1 MKNLYNSKINEVFLA
16 QIKRNKK
23 FSKSK
28 FNYLPEEIYNF
39 FFLTFTLLFSLA
51 IISHDPTDPNFF
63 KTGLGD
69 TINNYIG
76 VFGSYISHIT
86 FMVLGNSSYFF
97 TSLLLYLALCKY
109 RILSNDIK
117 LASLKN
123 ITLIVIMLISLSLLF
138 EFTVPNSGGY
148 LGHLIFYYVSNYIG
162 DYGTLLASVLIL
174 IYSFTIYFNVSIMSL
189 LKKTNKIFTYV
200 YLKTKYNI
208 KSFYEKTNLKIQL
221 NKQKKDNIENNKE
234 KAPRSTTVEILKEKP
249 VESKRAFKEKQQIL
263 FSDDNNRLPLIEF
276 LEKHDSEII
285 SHDEDSLKLMSELL
299 EQNLSHYGISAKVK
313 AVKPGPIVTLFEIEP
328 VAGTKAATINTI
340 SKDLARTMTVPS
352 LRVVETVPGTA
363 HIGIEIPNDDRE
375 TVSLKDII
383 SSKEFEDSKASLTM
397 ALGKDIQGKPVCIDL
412 HKLPHLLVAGTTG
425 SGKSVA
431 VHSMIVSLLYKH
443 DVDHLKFLMIDPKM
457 LELSTYEGLP
467 HLLHPVVTD
476 MNEAKS
482 VLHWCV
488 QEMERRY
495 RFMMDLNVRNIQ
507 SYNKQIKK
515 NQDEG
520 VNVVYGPSEGNN
532 EKFHEKIP
540 YIVVVVDEFA
550 DMMQTVGKKVE
561 DLITRL
567 AQKARAAGIHLILAT
582 QRPSVNVI
590 TGLIKANIPTR
601 IGMKVSSN
609 IDSRTILDSMG
620 AEQLLG
626 LGDMLFRDSGTN
638 VLKRIHGSYVSEN
651 EISKITDFLREQKIS
666 DEIESILLEDNDD
679 TTDNE
684 INETSDE
691 LYNEAVSI
699 VKETKKTSISF
710 LQRKLKIGY
719 NRAANLIEAM
729 EAKGILSE
737 PQTNGNRDIL

>member
-1 MKNLYNSKINEVFLA
+1 MA

-23 FSKSK
+23 FTKTK
-28 FNYLPEEIYNF
+28 LNYLPKEIFNF
-39 FFLTFTLLFSLA
+39 FFLTFTLLFTLS
-51 IISHDPTDPNFF
+51 IISYDPSDPNFF

-76 VFGSYISHIT
+76 IFGSYVSHIT
-86 FMVLGNSSYFF
+86 FMLFGKTTYFISVLLIYLVLERYGLVPSRGTIFSYKNSLLVLLIL
-97 TSLLLYLALCKY
+97 TSLSIISDF
-109 RILSNDIK
+109 ILSG
-117 LASLKN
+117 
-123 ITLIVIMLISLSLLF
+123 T
-138 EFTVPNSGGY
+138 GGY
-148 LGHLIFYYVSNYIG
+148 LGHISLHHLSNYIG
-162 DYGTLLASVLIL
+162 AYGSVIASLLTLLFSLVHYFDISVLST
-174 IYSFTIYFNVSIMSL
+174 YNRF
-189 LKKTNKIFTYV
+189 KKIFTYL
-200 YLKTKYNI
+200 YLKIKY
-208 KSFYEKTNLKIQL
+208 KVLSFYEKTNLQIQL
-221 NKQKKDNIENNKE
+221 AKQKKNNNENIIKKE
-234 KAPRSTTVEILKEKP
+234 PSTTQVEIIKQKSI
-249 VESKRAFKEKQQIL
+249 ESKREFKEKQQTL
-263 FSDDNNRLPLIEF
+263 FSDNNKLPLLEF
-276 LEKHDSEII
+276 LEKHNSEII
-285 SHDEDSLKLMSELL
+285 NHDEDSLKLMSEML
-299 EQNLSHYGISAKVK
+299 EQNLQHYGISAKVK

-328 VAGTKAATINTI
+328 IAGTKAATISTI

-383 SSKEFEDSKASLTM
+383 SSKEFENSKAALTM
-397 ALGKDIQGKPVCIDL
+397 ALGKDIQGKPVCVDL

-443 DVDHLKFLMIDPKM
+443 DIENLKFLMIDPKM

-507 SYNKQIKK
+507 SYNKQLKQNIDDGIKT
-515 NQDEG
+515 
-520 VNVVYGPSEGNN
+520 VYGPTEGNN
-532 EKFHEKIP
+532 EKYHEKLP

-601 IGMKVSSN
+601 IGLKVSSN

-626 LGDMLFRDSGTN
+626 LGDMLFRGSGTN
-638 VLKRIHGSYVSEN
+638 VLQRIHGAFVSEG
-651 EISKITDFLREQKIS
+651 EITKIADFLRDQKRNN
-666 DEIESILLEDNDD
+666 DIESILLDNDETENQD
-679 TTDNE
+679 E

-691 LYNEAVSI
+691 LYNEAVNI
-699 VKETKKTSISF
+699 VKDTKKTSISF

-737 PQTNGNRDIL
+737 PQSNGNRDIL

>member
-1 MKNLYNSKINEVFLA
+1 M
-16 QIKRNKK
+16 
-23 FSKSK
+23 
-28 FNYLPEEIYNF
+28 NYLPKEIFNF
-39 FFLTFTLLFSLA
+39 FFLTFTLLFTLSV
-51 IISHDPTDPNFF
+51 ISHDPSDPNFF

-76 VFGSYISHIT
+76 IFGSYVSHMT
-86 FMVLGNSSYFF
+86 FMIFGNTTYFITVLLIYLVLERYGLVPSRGTIFSYKN
-97 TSLLLYLALCKY
+97 SLLVL
-109 RILSNDIK
+109 
-117 LASLKN
+117 
-123 ITLIVIMLISLSLLF
+123 LILISLSILSDFILSG
-138 EFTVPNSGGY
+138 TGGY
-148 LGHLIFYYVSNYIG
+148 LGHISLHHLSNYIG
-162 DYGTLLASVLIL
+162 VYGSVTASLVTLLYSLVYYFDISVLST
-174 IYSFTIYFNVSIMSL
+174 YHRF
-189 LKKTNKIFTYV
+189 KKIFIYL
-200 YLKTKYNI
+200 YLKIKY
-208 KSFYEKTNLKIQL
+208 KALSFYEKTNLQIQL
-221 NKQKKDNIENNKE
+221 AKQKKNNNKNIIKKE
-234 KAPRSTTVEILKEKP
+234 PNTTEVEIIKP
-249 VESKRAFKEKQQIL
+249 KSIESKREFKEKQQTL
-263 FSDDNNRLPLIEF
+263 FSDNNKLPLLEF
-276 LEKHDSEII
+276 LEKHNSEII
-285 SHDEDSLKLMSELL
+285 NHDEDSLKLMSEML
-299 EQNLSHYGISAKVK
+299 EQNLQHYGISAKVK

-328 VAGTKAATINTI
+328 IAGTKAATISTI

-383 SSKEFEDSKASLTM
+383 SSKEFENSKAALTM
-397 ALGKDIQGKPVCIDL
+397 ALGKDIQGKPVCVDL

-443 DVDHLKFLMIDPKM
+443 DIENLKFLMIDPKM

-507 SYNKQIKK
+507 SYNKQLKQNIDDGIKT
-515 NQDEG
+515 
-520 VNVVYGPSEGNN
+520 VYGPTEGNN
-532 EKFHEKIP
+532 EKYHEKLP

-601 IGMKVSSN
+601 IGLKVSSN

-626 LGDMLFRDSGTN
+626 LGDMLFRGSGTN
-638 VLKRIHGSYVSEN
+638 VLQRIHGAFVSEG
-651 EISKITDFLREQKIS
+651 EITKIADFLRDQKRNN
-666 DEIESILLEDNDD
+666 DIESILLDNDE
-679 TTDNE
+679 TENQEE

-691 LYNEAVSI
+691 LYNEAVNI
-699 VKETKKTSISF
+699 VKDTKKTSISF

-737 PQTNGNRDIL
+737 PQSNGNRDIL

>member
-1 MKNLYNSKINEVFLA
+1 LA

-23 FSKSK
+23 FTKTK
-28 FNYLPEEIYNF
+28 LNYLPKEIFNF
-39 FFLTFTLLFSLA
+39 FFLTFTLLFTLSV
-51 IISHDPTDPNFF
+51 ISHDPSDPNFF

-76 VFGSYISHIT
+76 IFGSYVSHMT
-86 FMVLGNSSYFF
+86 FMIFGKTTYFITVLLIYLVLERYGLVPSRGTIFSYKN
-97 TSLLLYLALCKY
+97 SLLVL
-109 RILSNDIK
+109 
-117 LASLKN
+117 
-123 ITLIVIMLISLSLLF
+123 LILISLSILSDFILSG
-138 EFTVPNSGGY
+138 TGGY
-148 LGHLIFYYVSNYIG
+148 LGHISLHHLSNYIG
-162 DYGTLLASVLIL
+162 AYGSVTASLVTLLYSLVYYFDISVLSTYHRFKKVF
-174 IYSFTIYFNVSIMSL
+174 IYL
-189 LKKTNKIFTYV
+189 
-200 YLKTKYNI
+200 YLKIKY
-208 KSFYEKTNLKIQL
+208 KALSFYEKTNLQIQL
-221 NKQKKDNIENNKE
+221 AKQKKNNNKNIIKKE
-234 KAPRSTTVEILKEKP
+234 PNTTEVEIIKP
-249 VESKRAFKEKQQIL
+249 KSIESKREFKEKQQTL
-263 FSDDNNRLPLIEF
+263 FSDNNKLPLLEF
-276 LEKHDSEII
+276 LEKHNSEII
-285 SHDEDSLKLMSELL
+285 NHDEDSLKLMSEML
-299 EQNLSHYGISAKVK
+299 EQNLQHYGISAKVK

-328 VAGTKAATINTI
+328 IAGTKAATISTI

-383 SSKEFEDSKASLTM
+383 SSKEFENSKAALTM
-397 ALGKDIQGKPVCIDL
+397 ALGKDIQGKPVCVDL

-443 DVDHLKFLMIDPKM
+443 DIENLKFLMIDPKM

-507 SYNKQIKK
+507 SYNKQLKQNIDDGIKT
-515 NQDEG
+515 
-520 VNVVYGPSEGNN
+520 VYGPTEGNN
-532 EKFHEKIP
+532 EKYHEKLP

-601 IGMKVSSN
+601 IGLKVSSN

-626 LGDMLFRDSGTN
+626 LGDMLFRGSGTN
-638 VLKRIHGSYVSEN
+638 VLQRIHGAFVSEG
-651 EISKITDFLREQKIS
+651 EITKIADFLRNQKRNN
-666 DEIESILLEDNDD
+666 DIESILLDNDETENQD
-679 TTDNE
+679 E

-691 LYNEAVSI
+691 LYNEAVNI
-699 VKETKKTSISF
+699 VKDTKKTSISF

-737 PQTNGNRDIL
+737 PQSNGNRDIL

>member
-1 MKNLYNSKINEVFLA
+1 MSTVSEY
-16 QIKRNKK
+16 
-23 FSKSK
+23 
-28 FNYLPEEIYNF
+28 
-39 FFLTFTLLFSLA
+39 
-51 IISHDPTDPNFF
+51 
-63 KTGLGD
+63 
-69 TINNYIG
+69 
-76 VFGSYISHIT
+76 
-86 FMVLGNSSYFF
+86 
-97 TSLLLYLALCKY
+97 
-109 RILSNDIK
+109 ILS
-117 LASLKN
+117 S
-123 ITLIVIMLISLSLLF
+123 T
-138 EFTVPNSGGY
+138 GGY
-148 LGHLIFYYVSNYIG
+148 LGYIIFYHLSNYIG
-162 DYGTLLASVLIL
+162 AYGALLASVMSFV
-174 IYSFTIYFNVSIMSL
+174 YSFIFYFDISVSN
-189 LKKTNKIFTYV
+189 TFNKIMKMSTYI
-200 YLKTKYNI
+200 YLKTKYKLGNL
-208 KSFYEKTNLKIQL
+208 YEQINLKVQLAKQKKTNLNIKVE
-221 NKQKKDNIENNKE
+221 KKPNL
-234 KAPRSTTVEILKEKP
+234 TQVEIVKPKP

-263 FSDDNNRLPLIEF
+263 FSDSNNKLPLLEF
-276 LEKHDSEII
+276 LEQHDSEII
-285 SHDEDSLKLMSELL
+285 NHDEESLKLMSEML

-383 SSKEFEDSKASLTM
+383 SSKEFENSKASLTM
-397 ALGKDIQGKPVCIDL
+397 ALGKDIQGKPVCVDL

-515 NQDEG
+515 NKDEG
-520 VNVVYGPSEGNN
+520 IKSVYTPTEGNN
-532 EKFHEKIP
+532 ERYHEKLP

-601 IGMKVSSN
+601 IGLKVSSN

-626 LGDMLFRDSGTN
+626 LGDMLFRGSGTN
-638 VLKRIHGSYVSEN
+638 ILQRIHGAYVSEG
-651 EISKITDFLREQKIS
+651 EITKISDFLREQKRNN
-666 DEIESILLEDNDD
+666 EMESILLEDDEPEEQ
-679 TTDNE
+679 NE

-691 LYNEAVSI
+691 LYNEAVNI

-737 PQTNGNRDIL
+737 PQSNGNREIL

>member
-1 MKNLYNSKINEVFLA
+1 LA

-23 FSKSK
+23 FTKTK
-28 FNYLPEEIYNF
+28 LNYLPKEIFNF
-39 FFLTFTLLFSLA
+39 FFLIFTLLFTLSV
-51 IISHDPTDPNFF
+51 ISHDPSDPNFF

-76 VFGSYISHIT
+76 IFGSYVSHIT
-86 FMVLGNSSYFF
+86 FMLFGKTTYFITVLLIYLVLERYGLVPSRGTTFSYKN
-97 TSLLLYLALCKY
+97 SLLVL
-109 RILSNDIK
+109 
-117 LASLKN
+117 
-123 ITLIVIMLISLSLLF
+123 LILISLSIISDFILSG
-138 EFTVPNSGGY
+138 TGGY
-148 LGHLIFYYVSNYIG
+148 LGHISLHHLSNYIG
-162 DYGTLLASVLIL
+162 AYGSVIASLVTLLYSLVYYFDISVLST
-174 IYSFTIYFNVSIMSL
+174 YNRF
-189 LKKTNKIFTYV
+189 KKIFTYF
-200 YLKTKYNI
+200 YLKIKY
-208 KSFYEKTNLKIQL
+208 KTLSFYEKTNLQIQL
-221 NKQKKDNIENNKE
+221 AKQKKINNKNIIKKE
-234 KAPRSTTVEILKEKP
+234 PNATEVEIIKP
-249 VESKRAFKEKQQIL
+249 KSIESKREFKEKQQTL
-263 FSDDNNRLPLIEF
+263 FSDNNKLPLLEF
-276 LEKHDSEII
+276 LEKHNSEII
-285 SHDEDSLKLMSELL
+285 NHDEDSLKLMSEML
-299 EQNLSHYGISAKVK
+299 EQNLQHYGISAKVK

-328 VAGTKAATINTI
+328 IAGTKAATISTI

-383 SSKEFEDSKASLTM
+383 SSKEFENSKAALTM
-397 ALGKDIQGKPVCIDL
+397 ALGKDIQGKPVCVDL

-443 DVDHLKFLMIDPKM
+443 DIENLKFLMIDPKM

-507 SYNKQIKK
+507 SYNKQLKQNIDNGIKT
-515 NQDEG
+515 
-520 VNVVYGPSEGNN
+520 VYGPTEGNN
-532 EKFHEKIP
+532 EKYHEKLP

-601 IGMKVSSN
+601 IGLKVSSN

-626 LGDMLFRDSGTN
+626 LGDMLFRGSGTN
-638 VLKRIHGSYVSEN
+638 VLQRIHGAFVSEG
-651 EISKITDFLREQKIS
+651 EITKIADFLRDQKRN
-666 DEIESILLEDNDD
+666 DDIESILLDNDE
-679 TTDNE
+679 TENQEE

-691 LYNEAVSI
+691 LYNEAVNI
-699 VKETKKTSISF
+699 VKDTKKTSISF

-737 PQTNGNRDIL
+737 PQSNGNRDIL

>member
-1 MKNLYNSKINEVFLA
+1 MPK
-16 QIKRNKK
+16 
-23 FSKSK
+23 
-28 FNYLPEEIYNF
+28 EIFNF
-39 FFLTFTLLFSLA
+39 FFLAFTLLFTLS
-51 IISHDPTDPNFF
+51 IISYDPSDPNFF

-76 VFGSYISHIT
+76 IFGSYVSHVT
-86 FMVLGNSSYFF
+86 FMIFGKTTYFITVLLIYSVLERYGLVSSRSTIFSYKY
-97 TSLLLYLALCKY
+97 SLLLLL
-109 RILSNDIK
+109 I
-117 LASLKN
+117 
-123 ITLIVIMLISLSLLF
+123 ITSLSIISDFILAG
-138 EFTVPNSGGY
+138 TGGY
-148 LGHLIFYYVSNYIG
+148 LGHISLHYLSNYIG
-162 DYGTLLASVLIL
+162 AYGSVTASLLTLLYSLVYYFDISVLRT
-174 IYSFTIYFNVSIMSL
+174 YNQF
-189 LKKTNKIFTYV
+189 KKIFTYL
-200 YLKTKYNI
+200 YLKIKY
-208 KSFYEKTNLKIQL
+208 KVLKLYEKTNLQIQL
-221 NKQKKDNIENNKE
+221 AKQKKNNNENMIKKKPSATE
-234 KAPRSTTVEILKEKP
+234 VEIIKP
-249 VESKRAFKEKQQIL
+249 KSIESKREFKEKQQTL
-263 FSDDNNRLPLIEF
+263 FTDNNKLPLLEF
-276 LEKHDSEII
+276 LEKHNSEII
-285 SHDEDSLKLMSELL
+285 NHDEESLKLMSEML
-299 EQNLSHYGISAKVK
+299 EQNLQHYGISAKVK

-328 VAGTKAATINTI
+328 IAGTKAATISTI

-383 SSKEFEDSKASLTM
+383 SSKEFENSKAALTM
-397 ALGKDIQGKPVCIDL
+397 ALGKDIQGKPVCVDL

-443 DVDHLKFLMIDPKM
+443 DIENLKFLMIDPKM

-507 SYNKQIKK
+507 SYNKQLKQNIDDGIKT
-515 NQDEG
+515 
-520 VNVVYGPSEGNN
+520 VYGPTEGNN
-532 EKFHEKIP
+532 EKFHEKLP

-601 IGMKVSSN
+601 IGLKVSSN

-626 LGDMLFRDSGTN
+626 LGDMLFRGSGTN
-638 VLKRIHGSYVSEN
+638 VLQRIHGAFVSEG
-651 EISKITDFLREQKIS
+651 EITKIADFLRDQKRN
-666 DEIESILLEDNDD
+666 DDIESILLDNDE
-679 TTDNE
+679 TENQEE

-691 LYNEAVSI
+691 LYNEAVNI
-699 VKETKKTSISF
+699 IKDTKKTSISF

-737 PQTNGNRDIL
+737 PQSNGNRDIL

>member
-1 MKNLYNSKINEVFLA
+1 MA
-16 QIKRNKK
+16 
-23 FSKSK
+23 
-28 FNYLPEEIYNF
+28 
-39 FFLTFTLLFSLA
+39 
-51 IISHDPTDPNFF
+51 
-63 KTGLGD
+63 
-69 TINNYIG
+69 
-76 VFGSYISHIT
+76 
-86 FMVLGNSSYFF
+86 
-97 TSLLLYLALCKY
+97 
-109 RILSNDIK
+109 
-117 LASLKN
+117 
-123 ITLIVIMLISLSLLF
+123 
-138 EFTVPNSGGY
+138 
-148 LGHLIFYYVSNYIG
+148 
-162 DYGTLLASVLIL
+162 
-174 IYSFTIYFNVSIMSL
+174 
-189 LKKTNKIFTYV
+189 
-200 YLKTKYNI
+200 
-208 KSFYEKTNLKIQL
+208 
-221 NKQKKDNIENNKE
+221 KQKKNNNENIIKKE
-234 KAPRSTTVEILKEKP
+234 PNATKVEIIKP
-249 VESKRAFKEKQQIL
+249 KSIDSKREFKEKQQTL
-263 FSDDNNRLPLIEF
+263 FSDNNKLPLLEF
-276 LEKHDSEII
+276 LEKHNSEII
-285 SHDEDSLKLMSELL
+285 NHDEDSLKLMSEML
-299 EQNLSHYGISAKVK
+299 EQNLQHYGISAKVK

-328 VAGTKAATINTI
+328 IAGTKAATISTI

-383 SSKEFEDSKASLTM
+383 SSKEFENSKAALTM
-397 ALGKDIQGKPVCIDL
+397 ALGKDIQGKPVCVDL

-443 DVDHLKFLMIDPKM
+443 DIENLKFLMIDPKM

-507 SYNKQIKK
+507 SYNKQLKK
-515 NQDEG
+515 NSDDG
-520 VNVVYGPSEGNN
+520 IKTVYGPTEGNN
-532 EKFHEKIP
+532 EKYHEKLP

-601 IGMKVSSN
+601 IGLKVSSN

-626 LGDMLFRDSGTN
+626 LGDMLFRGSGTN
-638 VLKRIHGSYVSEN
+638 VLQRIHGAFVSEG
-651 EISKITDFLREQKIS
+651 EITKIADFLRDQKRNY
-666 DEIESILLEDNDD
+666 DIESILLDNDD
-679 TTDNE
+679 TENQDE

-691 LYNEAVSI
+691 LYNEAVNI
-699 VKETKKTSISF
+699 VRDTKKTSISF

-737 PQTNGNRDIL
+737 PQSNGNRDIL

>member
-1 MKNLYNSKINEVFLA
+1 M
-16 QIKRNKK
+16 
-23 FSKSK
+23 
-28 FNYLPEEIYNF
+28 NYLPKEIFNF
-39 FFLTFTLLFSLA
+39 FFLTFTLLFTLSV
-51 IISHDPTDPNFF
+51 ISHDPSDPNFF

-76 VFGSYISHIT
+76 IFGSYVSHIT
-86 FMVLGNSSYFF
+86 FMLFGKTTYFITVLLIYLVLERYGLVPSRGTIFSYKN
-97 TSLLLYLALCKY
+97 SLLVL
-109 RILSNDIK
+109 
-117 LASLKN
+117 
-123 ITLIVIMLISLSLLF
+123 LILISLSILSDFILSG
-138 EFTVPNSGGY
+138 TGGY
-148 LGHLIFYYVSNYIG
+148 LGHISLHHLSNYIG
-162 DYGTLLASVLIL
+162 AYGSVTASLVTLLYSLVYYFDISVLST
-174 IYSFTIYFNVSIMSL
+174 YHRF
-189 LKKTNKIFTYV
+189 KKIFIYL
-200 YLKTKYNI
+200 YLKIKY
-208 KSFYEKTNLKIQL
+208 KALSFYEKTNLQIQL
-221 NKQKKDNIENNKE
+221 AKQKKNNNKNIIKKE
-234 KAPRSTTVEILKEKP
+234 PNTTEVEIIKP
-249 VESKRAFKEKQQIL
+249 KSIESKREFKEKQQTL
-263 FSDDNNRLPLIEF
+263 FSDNNKLPLLEF
-276 LEKHDSEII
+276 LEKHNSEII
-285 SHDEDSLKLMSELL
+285 NHDEDSLKLMSEML
-299 EQNLSHYGISAKVK
+299 EQNLQHYGISAKVK

-328 VAGTKAATINTI
+328 IAGTKAATISTI

-383 SSKEFEDSKASLTM
+383 SSKEFENSKAALTM
-397 ALGKDIQGKPVCIDL
+397 ALGKDIQGKPVCVDL

-443 DVDHLKFLMIDPKM
+443 DIENLKFLMIDPKM

-507 SYNKQIKK
+507 SYNKQLKQNIDDGIKT
-515 NQDEG
+515 
-520 VNVVYGPSEGNN
+520 VYGPTEGNN
-532 EKFHEKIP
+532 EKYHENLT

-601 IGMKVSSN
+601 IGLKVSSN

-626 LGDMLFRDSGTN
+626 LGDMLFRGSGTN
-638 VLKRIHGSYVSEN
+638 VLQRIHGAFVSEG
-651 EISKITDFLREQKIS
+651 EITKIADFLRDQKRNN
-666 DEIESILLEDNDD
+666 DIESILLDNDETENQD
-679 TTDNE
+679 E

-691 LYNEAVSI
+691 LYNEAVNI
-699 VKETKKTSISF
+699 VKDTKKTSISF

-737 PQTNGNRDIL
+737 PQSNGNRDIL

>member
-1 MKNLYNSKINEVFLA
+1 MA

-23 FSKSK
+23 FTKTK
-28 FNYLPEEIYNF
+28 LNYLPKEIFNF
-39 FFLTFTLLFSLA
+39 FFLIFTLLFTLSV
-51 IISHDPTDPNFF
+51 ISHDPSDPNFF

-76 VFGSYISHIT
+76 IFGSYVSHIT
-86 FMVLGNSSYFF
+86 FMLFGKTTYFITVLLIYLVLERYGLVPSRGTTFSYKN
-97 TSLLLYLALCKY
+97 SLLVL
-109 RILSNDIK
+109 
-117 LASLKN
+117 
-123 ITLIVIMLISLSLLF
+123 LILISLSIISDFILSG
-138 EFTVPNSGGY
+138 TGGY
-148 LGHLIFYYVSNYIG
+148 LGHISLHHLSNYIG
-162 DYGTLLASVLIL
+162 AYGSVIASLVTLLYSLVYYFDISVLST
-174 IYSFTIYFNVSIMSL
+174 YNRF
-189 LKKTNKIFTYV
+189 KKIFTYL
-200 YLKTKYNI
+200 YLKIKY
-208 KSFYEKTNLKIQL
+208 KTLSFYEKTNLQIQL
-221 NKQKKDNIENNKE
+221 AKQKKINNKNIIKKE
-234 KAPRSTTVEILKEKP
+234 PNATEVEIIKP
-249 VESKRAFKEKQQIL
+249 KSIESKREFKEKQQTL
-263 FSDDNNRLPLIEF
+263 FSDNNKLPLLEF
-276 LEKHDSEII
+276 LEKHNSEII
-285 SHDEDSLKLMSELL
+285 NHDEDSLKLMSEML
-299 EQNLSHYGISAKVK
+299 EQNLQHYGISAKVK

-328 VAGTKAATINTI
+328 IAGTKAATISTI

-383 SSKEFEDSKASLTM
+383 SSKEFENSKAALTM
-397 ALGKDIQGKPVCIDL
+397 ALGKDIQGKPVCVDL

-443 DVDHLKFLMIDPKM
+443 DIDNLKFLMIDPKM

-507 SYNKQIKK
+507 SYNKQLKQNIDNGIKT
-515 NQDEG
+515 
-520 VNVVYGPSEGNN
+520 VYGPTEGNN
-532 EKFHEKIP
+532 EKYHEKLP

-601 IGMKVSSN
+601 IGLKVSSN

-626 LGDMLFRDSGTN
+626 LGDMLFRGSGTN
-638 VLKRIHGSYVSEN
+638 VLQRIHGAFVSEG
-651 EISKITDFLREQKIS
+651 EITKIADFLRDQKRNN
-666 DEIESILLEDNDD
+666 DIESILLDNDEIENQD
-679 TTDNE
+679 E

-691 LYNEAVSI
+691 LYNEAVNI
-699 VKETKKTSISF
+699 VKDTKKTSISF

-737 PQTNGNRDIL
+737 PQSNGNRDIL

>member
-1 MKNLYNSKINEVFLA
+1 MS

-23 FSKSK
+23 LSKSK
-28 FNYLPEEIYNF
+28 FDYLPKEIFNF
-39 FFLTFTLLFSLA
+39 FLLTFSLLFTLS
-51 IISHDPTDPNFF
+51 IISYDPSDPNFF
-63 KTGLGD
+63 QTGLGS

-76 VFGSYISHIT
+76 IIGSYISHMT
-86 FMVLGNSSYFF
+86 FMILGKTSYLLAAFLIF
-97 TSLLLYLALCKY
+97 YSLSKY
-109 RILSNDIK
+109 RIFIPSRR
-117 LASLKN
+117 AA
-123 ITLIVIMLISLSLLF
+123 ITNFLLLIIFFSSLS
-138 EFTVPNSGGY
+138 TVLEYIAPSSGGY
-148 LGHLIFYYVSNYIG
+148 IGHIIFNYSSSYIG
-162 DYGTLLASVLIL
+162 SYGVIVASLLTLLYSYVYYFDISVSSVSRNTVKVATYLYLKAKYKLGIL
-174 IYSFTIYFNVSIMSL
+174 YEKANFKISL
-189 LKKTNKIFTYV
+189 LKQRNTDSSSI
-200 YLKTKYNI
+200 TKKKPNDTKVDI
-208 KSFYEKTNLKIQL
+208 VKPKSQ
-221 NKQKKDNIENNKE
+221 
-234 KAPRSTTVEILKEKP
+234 
-249 VESKRAFKEKQQIL
+249 ESKRAFKEKQQTL
-263 FSDDNNRLPLIEF
+263 FSDTNSKLPLLEF
-276 LEKHDSEII
+276 LDKHDSEIVN
-285 SHDEDSLKLMSELL
+285 HDESSLKLMSEML
-299 EQNLSHYGISAKVK
+299 EQNLGHYGITAKVK
-313 AVKPGPIVTLFEIEP
+313 AVRPGPIVTLFEIEP

-375 TVSLKDII
+375 TVSLKDIVC
-383 SSKEFEDSKASLTM
+383 SKEFENSKASLTM
-397 ALGKDIQGKPVCIDL
+397 ALGKDIQGNPICVDL

-431 VHSMIVSLLYKH
+431 VHSMIISLLYKH
-443 DVDHLKFLMIDPKM
+443 DIDHLKFLMIDPKM
-457 LELSTYEGLP
+457 LELSAYEGLP

-495 RFMMDLNVRNIQ
+495 RYMMDLNVRNIQ
-507 SYNKQIKK
+507 SYNKEIKK
-515 NQDEG
+515 NDESG
-520 VNVVYGPSEGNN
+520 VSKIYTPTEGNT
-532 EKFHEKIP
+532 EKYHQKLP

-561 DLITRL
+561 DLIIRL
-567 AQKARAAGIHLILAT
+567 SQKARAAGIHLILAT

-601 IGMKVSSN
+601 LGLKVSSN

-626 LGDMLFRDSGTN
+626 LGDMLYRGSGTHI
-638 VLKRIHGSYVSEN
+638 LQRIHGAFVSET
-651 EISKITDFLREQKIS
+651 EINKVADYLREQKIN
-666 DEIESILLEDNDD
+666 DDIESILLEDEELDD
-679 TTDNE
+679 DIE

-691 LYNEAVSI
+691 LYSEAVQI

-729 EAKGILSE
+729 EAKGVLSE
-737 PQTNGNRDIL
+737 PQSNGNREIL

>member
-1 MKNLYNSKINEVFLA
+1 MA
-16 QIKRNKK
+16 QIRRNKK
-23 FSKSK
+23 FTQSKLS
-28 FNYLPEEIYNF
+28 YLPKEIYNF
-39 FFLTFTLLFSLA
+39 FFLAFTLLFALS
-51 IISHDPTDPNFF
+51 IISHDPSDPNFF

-76 VFGSYISHIT
+76 IFGSYISHIT
-86 FMVLGNSSYFF
+86 FMIFGKTSYFI
-97 TSLLLYLALCKY
+97 TALLIYLAFQKY
-109 RILSNDIK
+109 RILITNETSV
-117 LASLKN
+117 SFKN
-123 ITLIVIMLISLSLLF
+123 IALVIILLTSMSTVSEYILSS
-138 EFTVPNSGGY
+138 TGGY
-148 LGHLIFYYVSNYIG
+148 LGHIIFYHLSNYIG
-162 DYGTLLASVLIL
+162 EYGALLASVMSFV
-174 IYSFTIYFNVSIMSL
+174 YSFIFYFDISVSN
-189 LKKTNKIFTYV
+189 TFNKIMKMTTYI
-200 YLKTKYNI
+200 YLKTKYKLGNL
-208 KSFYEKTNLKIQL
+208 YEQINLKVQLAKQKKTNLNIKVE
-221 NKQKKDNIENNKE
+221 KKPNL
-234 KAPRSTTVEILKEKP
+234 TQVEIVKP
-249 VESKRAFKEKQQIL
+249 KSVESKRAFKEKQQIL
-263 FSDDNNRLPLIEF
+263 FSDSNNKLPLLEF
-276 LEKHDSEII
+276 LEQHDSEII
-285 SHDEDSLKLMSELL
+285 NHDEESLKLMSEML

-383 SSKEFEDSKASLTM
+383 SSKEFENSKAALTM
-397 ALGKDIQGKPVCIDL
+397 ALGKDIQGKPVCVDL

-515 NQDEG
+515 NKDEG
-520 VNVVYGPSEGNN
+520 INAIYSPTEGNN
-532 EKFHEKIP
+532 ERYHEKLP
-540 YIVVVVDEFA
+540 YIIVVVDEFA

-601 IGMKVSSN
+601 IGLKVSSN

-626 LGDMLFRDSGTN
+626 LGDMLFRGSGTN
-638 VLKRIHGSYVSEN
+638 ILQRIHGAFVSEG
-651 EISKITDFLREQKIS
+651 EITKISDFLREQKRNN
-666 DEIESILLEDNDD
+666 EMESILLEDDEPEEQ
-679 TTDNE
+679 NE

-691 LYNEAVSI
+691 LYNEAVNI

-737 PQTNGNRDIL
+737 PQSNGNREIL

>member
-1 MKNLYNSKINEVFLA
+1 MA
-16 QIKRNKK
+16 QISRNKK
-23 FSKSK
+23 LSKTK
-28 FNYLPEEIYNF
+28 FNYLPKEIFNF
-39 FFLTFTLLFSLA
+39 FFLTFALLFSLS
-51 IISHDPTDPNFF
+51 IISYDPSDPNFF

-76 VFGSYISHIT
+76 IIGSYVSHMT
-86 FMVLGNSSYFF
+86 FMIFGNVSYLIASFIIYL
-97 TSLLLYLALCKY
+97 SLSKY
-109 RILSNDIK
+109 RIIPPSNAVTITRILLPVFFFLSFCTI
-117 LASLKN
+117 LEN
-123 ITLIVIMLISLSLLF
+123 ISSS
-138 EFTVPNSGGY
+138 SGGY
-148 LGHLIFYYVSNYIG
+148 IGHVIFNYSSNYIG
-162 DYGTLLASVLIL
+162 TFGALIASVLIT
-174 IYSFTIYFNVSIMSL
+174 IYSLVYYFDISLNVFY
-189 LKKTNKIFTYV
+189 KKIKKLGTYS
-200 YLKTKYNI
+200 YLKTKYKI
-208 KSFYEKTNLKIQL
+208 SSFYEQLSLKIKLSKQRERSKIRDL
-221 NKQKKDNIENNKE
+221 NKEPNSAEINIIKPKK
-234 KAPRSTTVEILKEKP
+234 P
-249 VESKRAFKEKQQIL
+249 ESKRAFKEKQQTL
-263 FSDDNNRLPLIEF
+263 FVDQNNKLPLIEF

-285 SHDEDSLKLMSELL
+285 NHDEASLKLMSEML

-328 VAGTKAATINTI
+328 VAGTKASTINNI

-383 SSKEFEDSKASLTM
+383 CSKEFENSRASLTM
-397 ALGKDIQGKPVCIDL
+397 ALGKDIQGKPVCVDL

-431 VHSMIVSLLYKH
+431 VHSMIISLLYKH
-443 DVDHLKFLMIDPKM
+443 DIDHLKFLMIDPKM
-457 LELSTYEGLP
+457 LELSSYEGLP

-482 VLHWCV
+482 VLYWCV

-495 RFMMDLNVRNIQ
+495 RYMMDLNVRNIQ
-507 SYNKQIKK
+507 SYNKQIKENK
-515 NQDEG
+515 EEG
-520 VNVVYGPSEGNN
+520 IDAIYSPTEGNN
-532 EKFHEKIP
+532 EKYHQKLP

-561 DLITRL
+561 DLIIRL
-567 AQKARAAGIHLILAT
+567 SQKARAAGIHLILAT

-601 IGMKVSSN
+601 LGLKVSSN

-626 LGDMLFRDSGTN
+626 LGDMLYRGSGTH
-638 VLKRIHGSYVSEN
+638 VLQRIHGAFVSEQ
-651 EISKITDFLREQKIS
+651 EIAKVSDFLREQKVT
-666 DEIESILLEDNDD
+666 DDIESILLEDDD
-679 TTDNE
+679 NEDNTE

-691 LYNEAVSI
+691 LYNEAVNI
-699 VKETKKTSISF
+699 VKETRKTSISF

-737 PQTNGNRDIL
+737 PQQNGNREIL

>member
-1 MKNLYNSKINEVFLA
+1 MA
-16 QIKRNKK
+16 QISRNKK
-23 FSKSK
+23 LSKTK
-28 FNYLPEEIYNF
+28 FNYLPKEIFNF
-39 FFLTFTLLFSLA
+39 FFLTFALLFSLS
-51 IISHDPTDPNFF
+51 IISYDPSDPNFF

-76 VFGSYISHIT
+76 IIGSYVSHMT
-86 FMVLGNSSYFF
+86 FMIFGNVSYLIASFIIYL
-97 TSLLLYLALCKY
+97 SLSKY
-109 RILSNDIK
+109 RIISPSNA
-117 LASLKN
+117 ASIARILLPIFFFFSFCTILEN
-123 ITLIVIMLISLSLLF
+123 ISSS
-138 EFTVPNSGGY
+138 SGGY
-148 LGHLIFYYVSNYIG
+148 IGHVIFNYSSNYIG
-162 DYGTLLASVLIL
+162 TFGALIASVLIT
-174 IYSFTIYFNVSIMSL
+174 IYSLVHYLDISL
-189 LKKTNKIFTYV
+189 YVFYKKIKKLGTYL
-200 YLKTKYNI
+200 YLKTKYKI
-208 KSFYEKTNLKIQL
+208 STFYEKLSLKIKLSKQRER
-221 NKQKKDNIENNKE
+221 NKIRDLDKEPNTAEINIIKPKK
-234 KAPRSTTVEILKEKP
+234 L
-249 VESKRAFKEKQQIL
+249 ESKRAFKEKQQTL
-263 FSDDNNRLPLIEF
+263 FVDQNNKLPLIEF

-285 SHDEDSLKLMSELL
+285 NHDEASLKLMSEML

-328 VAGTKAATINTI
+328 VAGTKASTINNI

-383 SSKEFEDSKASLTM
+383 CSKEFENSRASLTM
-397 ALGKDIQGKPVCIDL
+397 ALGKDIQGKPVCVDL

-431 VHSMIVSLLYKH
+431 VHSMIISLLYKH
-443 DVDHLKFLMIDPKM
+443 DIDHLKFLMIDPKM
-457 LELSTYEGLP
+457 LELSSYEGLP

-482 VLHWCV
+482 VLYWCV

-495 RFMMDLNVRNIQ
+495 RYMMDLNVRNIQ
-507 SYNKQIKK
+507 SYNKQIKENK
-515 NQDEG
+515 EEG
-520 VNVVYGPSEGNN
+520 IDAIYSPTEGNN
-532 EKFHEKIP
+532 EKYHQKLP

-561 DLITRL
+561 DLIIRL
-567 AQKARAAGIHLILAT
+567 SQKARAAGIHLILAT

-601 IGMKVSSN
+601 LGLKVSSN

-626 LGDMLFRDSGTN
+626 LGDMLYRGSGTH
-638 VLKRIHGSYVSEN
+638 VLQRIHGAFVSEQ
-651 EISKITDFLREQKIS
+651 EIAKVSDFLREQKVT
-666 DEIESILLEDNDD
+666 DDIESILLEDDD
-679 TTDNE
+679 NEDNTE

-691 LYNEAVSI
+691 LYNEAVNI
-699 VKETKKTSISF
+699 VKETRKTSISF

-737 PQTNGNRDIL
+737 PQQNGNREIL

>member
-1 MKNLYNSKINEVFLA
+1 MIFG
-16 QIKRNKK
+16 
-23 FSKSK
+23 
-28 FNYLPEEIYNF
+28 
-39 FFLTFTLLFSLA
+39 
-51 IISHDPTDPNFF
+51 
-63 KTGLGD
+63 KT
-69 TINNYIG
+69 
-76 VFGSYISHIT
+76 
-86 FMVLGNSSYFF
+86 SYFI
-97 TSLLLYLALCKY
+97 TALLIYLAFQKY
-109 RILSNDIK
+109 RILITNETSV
-117 LASLKN
+117 SFKN
-123 ITLIVIMLISLSLLF
+123 ISLVIILLTSMSTVSEYILSS
-138 EFTVPNSGGY
+138 TGGY
-148 LGHLIFYYVSNYIG
+148 LGHIIFYHLSNYIG
-162 DYGTLLASVLIL
+162 AYGALLASVMSFV
-174 IYSFTIYFNVSIMSL
+174 YSFIFYFDISVSN
-189 LKKTNKIFTYV
+189 TFNKIMKMTTYI
-200 YLKTKYNI
+200 YLKTKYKLGNL
-208 KSFYEKTNLKIQL
+208 YEQINLKVQLAKQKKTNLNIKVE
-221 NKQKKDNIENNKE
+221 KKPNL
-234 KAPRSTTVEILKEKP
+234 TQVEIVKP
-249 VESKRAFKEKQQIL
+249 KSVESKRAFKEKQQIL
-263 FSDDNNRLPLIEF
+263 FSDSNNKLPLLEF
-276 LEKHDSEII
+276 LEQHDSEII
-285 SHDEDSLKLMSELL
+285 NHDEESLKLMSEML

-383 SSKEFEDSKASLTM
+383 SSKEFENSKAALTM
-397 ALGKDIQGKPVCIDL
+397 ARGKDIQGKPVCVDL

-443 DVDHLKFLMIDPKM
+443 DIDHLKFLMIDPKM

-515 NQDEG
+515 NKDEG
-520 VNVVYGPSEGNN
+520 INAVYSPTEGNN
-532 EKFHEKIP
+532 ERYHEKLP

-601 IGMKVSSN
+601 IGLKVSSN

-626 LGDMLFRDSGTN
+626 LGDMLFRGSGTN
-638 VLKRIHGSYVSEN
+638 ILQRIHGAFVSEG
-651 EISKITDFLREQKIS
+651 EITKISDFLREQKRNN
-666 DEIESILLEDNDD
+666 EMESILLEDDEPEEQ
-679 TTDNE
+679 NE

-691 LYNEAVSI
+691 LYNEAVNI

-737 PQTNGNRDIL
+737 PQSNGNREIL

>member
-1 MKNLYNSKINEVFLA
+1 MS

-23 FSKSK
+23 LSKSK
-28 FNYLPEEIYNF
+28 FDYLPKEIFNF
-39 FFLTFTLLFSLA
+39 FLLTFSLLFTLS
-51 IISHDPTDPNFF
+51 IISHDPSDPNFF
-63 KTGLGD
+63 QTGLGS

-76 VFGSYISHIT
+76 IIGSYISHMT
-86 FMVLGNSSYFF
+86 FMILGKTSYLLAAFLIF
-97 TSLLLYLALCKY
+97 YSLSKY
-109 RILSNDIK
+109 RIFIPVRR
-117 LASLKN
+117 AA
-123 ITLIVIMLISLSLLF
+123 ITNFLLLIIFFSSLS
-138 EFTVPNSGGY
+138 TVLEYIAPSSGGY
-148 LGHLIFYYVSNYIG
+148 IGHIIFNYSSSYIG
-162 DYGTLLASVLIL
+162 SYGVLVASLLTLLYSYVYYFDISVSSVSRNTIRVATYLYLKAKYKLGIL
-174 IYSFTIYFNVSIMSL
+174 YEKANLKISL
-189 LKKTNKIFTYV
+189 LKQRNTDSSSITKKKPNDTKVDIV
-200 YLKTKYNI
+200 KLKP
-208 KSFYEKTNLKIQL
+208 Q
-221 NKQKKDNIENNKE
+221 
-234 KAPRSTTVEILKEKP
+234 
-249 VESKRAFKEKQQIL
+249 ESKRAFKEKQQTL
-263 FSDDNNRLPLIEF
+263 FSDTNSKLPLLEF
-276 LEKHDSEII
+276 LDKHDSETVY
-285 SHDEDSLKLMSELL
+285 HDESSLKLMSEML
-299 EQNLSHYGISAKVK
+299 EQNLGHYGITAKVK
-313 AVKPGPIVTLFEIEP
+313 AVRPGPIVTLFEIEP

-375 TVSLKDII
+375 TVSLKDIVC
-383 SSKEFEDSKASLTM
+383 SKEFENSKASLTM
-397 ALGKDIQGKPVCIDL
+397 ALGKDIQGNPICVDL

-431 VHSMIVSLLYKH
+431 VHSMIISLLYKH
-443 DVDHLKFLMIDPKM
+443 DIDHLKFLMIDPKM
-457 LELSTYEGLP
+457 LELSAYEGLP

-495 RFMMDLNVRNIQ
+495 RYMMDLNVRNIQ
-507 SYNKQIKK
+507 SYNKEVKK
-515 NQDEG
+515 NDESG
-520 VNVVYGPSEGNN
+520 VSKIYTPTEGNT
-532 EKFHEKIP
+532 EKYHEKLP

-561 DLITRL
+561 DLIIRL
-567 AQKARAAGIHLILAT
+567 SQKARAAGIHLILAT

-601 IGMKVSSN
+601 LGLKVSSN

-626 LGDMLFRDSGTN
+626 LGDMLYRGSGTH
-638 VLKRIHGSYVSEN
+638 VLQRIHGAFVSET
-651 EISKITDFLREQKIS
+651 EINKVADYLREQKIN
-666 DEIESILLEDNDD
+666 DDIESILLEDDELDD
-679 TTDNE
+679 DIE

-691 LYNEAVSI
+691 LYSEAVQI

-737 PQTNGNRDIL
+737 PQSNGNREIL

>member
-1 MKNLYNSKINEVFLA
+1 MK
-16 QIKRNKK
+16 
-23 FSKSK
+23 
-28 FNYLPEEIYNF
+28 
-39 FFLTFTLLFSLA
+39 
-51 IISHDPTDPNFF
+51 IST
-63 KTGLGD
+63 
-69 TINNYIG
+69 YI
-76 VFGSYISHIT
+76 
-86 FMVLGNSSYFF
+86 
-97 TSLLLYLALCKY
+97 
-109 RILSNDIK
+109 
-117 LASLKN
+117 
-123 ITLIVIMLISLSLLF
+123 
-138 EFTVPNSGGY
+138 
-148 LGHLIFYYVSNYIG
+148 
-162 DYGTLLASVLIL
+162 
-174 IYSFTIYFNVSIMSL
+174 
-189 LKKTNKIFTYV
+189 
-200 YLKTKYNI
+200 YLKTKYKLGNLYDQI
-208 KSFYEKTNLKIQL
+208 NLKVQLAKQKKTNLNIKVE
-221 NKQKKDNIENNKE
+221 KKPNL
-234 KAPRSTTVEILKEKP
+234 TQVEIVKP
-249 VESKRAFKEKQQIL
+249 KSVESKRAFKEKQQIL
-263 FSDDNNRLPLIEF
+263 FSDSNNKLPLLEF
-276 LEKHDSEII
+276 LEQHDSEII
-285 SHDEDSLKLMSELL
+285 NHDEESLKLMSEML

-383 SSKEFEDSKASLTM
+383 SSKEFENSKAALTM
-397 ALGKDIQGKPVCIDL
+397 ALGKDIQGKPVCVDL

-443 DVDHLKFLMIDPKM
+443 DIDHLKFLMIDPKM

-515 NQDEG
+515 NKDEG
-520 VNVVYGPSEGNN
+520 INAVYSPTEGNN
-532 EKFHEKIP
+532 ERYHEKLP

-601 IGMKVSSN
+601 IGLKVSSN

-626 LGDMLFRDSGTN
+626 LGDMLFRGSGTN
-638 VLKRIHGSYVSEN
+638 ILQRIHGAYVSEG
-651 EISKITDFLREQKIS
+651 EITKISDFLREQKRNN
-666 DEIESILLEDNDD
+666 EMESILLEDDEPEEQ
-679 TTDNE
+679 NE

-691 LYNEAVSI
+691 LYNEAVNI

-737 PQTNGNRDIL
+737 PQSNGNREIL

>member
-1 MKNLYNSKINEVFLA
+1 MA
-16 QIKRNKK
+16 QIRRNKK
-23 FSKSK
+23 FTQSKLS
-28 FNYLPEEIYNF
+28 YLPKEIYNF
-39 FFLTFTLLFSLA
+39 FFLAFTLLFALS
-51 IISHDPTDPNFF
+51 IISHDPSDPNFF

-76 VFGSYISHIT
+76 IFGSYISHIT
-86 FMVLGNSSYFF
+86 FMIFGKTSYFI
-97 TSLLLYLALCKY
+97 TALLIYLAFQKY
-109 RILSNDIK
+109 RILITNETSV
-117 LASLKN
+117 SFKN
-123 ITLIVIMLISLSLLF
+123 IALVIILLTSMSTVSEYILSS
-138 EFTVPNSGGY
+138 TGGY
-148 LGHLIFYYVSNYIG
+148 LGHIIFYHLSNYIG
-162 DYGTLLASVLIL
+162 EYGALLASVMSFV
-174 IYSFTIYFNVSIMSL
+174 YSFIFYFDISVSN
-189 LKKTNKIFTYV
+189 TFNKIMKMSTYI
-200 YLKTKYNI
+200 YLKTKYKLGNL
-208 KSFYEKTNLKIQL
+208 YEQINLKVQLAKQKKTNLNIKVE
-221 NKQKKDNIENNKE
+221 KKPNL
-234 KAPRSTTVEILKEKP
+234 TQVEIVKPKP

-263 FSDDNNRLPLIEF
+263 FSDSNNKLPLLEF
-276 LEKHDSEII
+276 LEQHDSEII
-285 SHDEDSLKLMSELL
+285 NHDEESLKLMSEML

-383 SSKEFEDSKASLTM
+383 SSKEFENSKASLTM
-397 ALGKDIQGKPVCIDL
+397 ALGKDIQGKPVCVDL

-515 NQDEG
+515 NKDEG
-520 VNVVYGPSEGNN
+520 INAVYSPTEGNN
-532 EKFHEKIP
+532 ERYHEKLP

-601 IGMKVSSN
+601 IGLKVSSN

-626 LGDMLFRDSGTN
+626 LGDMLFRGSGTN
-638 VLKRIHGSYVSEN
+638 ILQRIHGAFVSEG
-651 EISKITDFLREQKIS
+651 EITKISDFLREQKRNN
-666 DEIESILLEDNDD
+666 EMESILLEDDEPEEQ
-679 TTDNE
+679 NE

-691 LYNEAVSI
+691 LYNEAVNI

-737 PQTNGNRDIL
+737 PQSNGNREIL

>member
-1 MKNLYNSKINEVFLA
+1 LA

-23 FSKSK
+23 FTKTK
-28 FNYLPEEIYNF
+28 LNYLPKEIFNF
-39 FFLTFTLLFSLA
+39 FFLTFTLLFTLS
-51 IISHDPTDPNFF
+51 IISYDPSDPNFF

-76 VFGSYISHIT
+76 IFGSYVSHIT
-86 FMVLGNSSYFF
+86 FMLFGKTTYFITVLLIYLVLERYGLVPSRGTIFSYKNSLLVLLIL
-97 TSLLLYLALCKY
+97 TSLSIISDF
-109 RILSNDIK
+109 ILSG
-117 LASLKN
+117 
-123 ITLIVIMLISLSLLF
+123 T
-138 EFTVPNSGGY
+138 GGY
-148 LGHLIFYYVSNYIG
+148 LGHISLHHLSNYIG
-162 DYGTLLASVLIL
+162 AYGSVIASLLTLLFSLVHYFDISVLST
-174 IYSFTIYFNVSIMSL
+174 YNRF
-189 LKKTNKIFTYV
+189 KKIFTYL
-200 YLKTKYNI
+200 YLKIKY
-208 KSFYEKTNLKIQL
+208 KVLSFYEKTNLQIQL
-221 NKQKKDNIENNKE
+221 AKQKKNNNENIIKKE
-234 KAPRSTTVEILKEKP
+234 PSTTQVEIIKQKSI
-249 VESKRAFKEKQQIL
+249 ESKREFKEKQQTL
-263 FSDDNNRLPLIEF
+263 FSDNNKLPLLEF
-276 LEKHDSEII
+276 LEKHNSEII
-285 SHDEDSLKLMSELL
+285 NHDEDSLKLMSEML
-299 EQNLSHYGISAKVK
+299 EQNLQHYGISAKVK

-328 VAGTKAATINTI
+328 IAGTKAATISTI

-383 SSKEFEDSKASLTM
+383 SSKEFENSKAALTM
-397 ALGKDIQGKPVCIDL
+397 ALGKDIQGKPVCVDL

-443 DVDHLKFLMIDPKM
+443 DIENLKFLMIDPKM

-507 SYNKQIKK
+507 SYNKQLKQNIDDGIKT
-515 NQDEG
+515 
-520 VNVVYGPSEGNN
+520 VYGPTEGNN
-532 EKFHEKIP
+532 EKYHEKLP

-601 IGMKVSSN
+601 IGLKVSSN

-626 LGDMLFRDSGTN
+626 LGDMLFRGSGTN
-638 VLKRIHGSYVSEN
+638 VLQRIHGAFVSEG
-651 EISKITDFLREQKIS
+651 EITKIADFLRDQKRN
-666 DEIESILLEDNDD
+666 DDIESILLDNDE
-679 TTDNE
+679 TENQEE

-691 LYNEAVSI
+691 LYNEAVNI
-699 VKETKKTSISF
+699 VKDTKKTSISF

-737 PQTNGNRDIL
+737 PQSNGNRDIL

>member
-1 MKNLYNSKINEVFLA
+1 MA
-16 QIKRNKK
+16 QISRNKK
-23 FSKSK
+23 LSKTK
-28 FNYLPEEIYNF
+28 FNYLPKEIFNF
-39 FFLTFTLLFSLA
+39 FFLTFALLFSLS
-51 IISHDPTDPNFF
+51 IISYDPSDPNFF

-76 VFGSYISHIT
+76 IIGSYVSHMT
-86 FMVLGNSSYFF
+86 FMIFGNVSYLIALFIIYL
-97 TSLLLYLALCKY
+97 SLSKY
-109 RILSNDIK
+109 RIISPSNAVTIARILLPVFFFLSFCTI
-117 LASLKN
+117 LEN
-123 ITLIVIMLISLSLLF
+123 ISSS
-138 EFTVPNSGGY
+138 SGGY
-148 LGHLIFYYVSNYIG
+148 IGHVIFNYSSNYIG
-162 DYGTLLASVLIL
+162 TFGALIASVLIT
-174 IYSFTIYFNVSIMSL
+174 IYSLVYYLDISLNVL
-189 LKKTNKIFTYV
+189 YKKIKKLGTYL
-200 YLKTKYNI
+200 YLKTKYKI
-208 KSFYEKTNLKIQL
+208 SSFYEQLSLKIKLSKQRERNKIRDL
-221 NKQKKDNIENNKE
+221 NKEPNSAEINIIKPKK
-234 KAPRSTTVEILKEKP
+234 P
-249 VESKRAFKEKQQIL
+249 ESKRAFKEKQQTL
-263 FSDDNNRLPLIEF
+263 FVDQNNKLPLIEF

-285 SHDEDSLKLMSELL
+285 NHDEASLKLMSEML

-328 VAGTKAATINTI
+328 VAGTKASTINNI

-383 SSKEFEDSKASLTM
+383 CSKEFENSRASLTM
-397 ALGKDIQGKPVCIDL
+397 ALGKDIQGKPVCVDL

-431 VHSMIVSLLYKH
+431 VHSMIISLLYKH
-443 DVDHLKFLMIDPKM
+443 DIDHLKFLMIDPKM
-457 LELSTYEGLP
+457 LELSSYEGLP

-482 VLHWCV
+482 VLYWCV

-495 RFMMDLNVRNIQ
+495 RYMMDLNVRNIQ
-507 SYNKQIKK
+507 SYNKQIKENK
-515 NQDEG
+515 EEG
-520 VNVVYGPSEGNN
+520 IDAIYSPTEGNN
-532 EKFHEKIP
+532 EKYHQKLP

-561 DLITRL
+561 DLIIRL
-567 AQKARAAGIHLILAT
+567 SQKARAAGIHLILAT

-601 IGMKVSSN
+601 LGLKVSSN

-626 LGDMLFRDSGTN
+626 LGDMLYRGSGTH
-638 VLKRIHGSYVSEN
+638 VLQRIHGAFVSEQ
-651 EISKITDFLREQKIS
+651 EIAKVSDFLREQKVT
-666 DEIESILLEDNDD
+666 DDIESILLEDDD
-679 TTDNE
+679 NEDNTE

-691 LYNEAVSI
+691 LYNEAVNI
-699 VKETKKTSISF
+699 VKETRKTSISF

-737 PQTNGNRDIL
+737 PQQNGNREIL

>member
-1 MKNLYNSKINEVFLA
+1 LA

-23 FSKSK
+23 FTKTK
-28 FNYLPEEIYNF
+28 LNYLPKEIFNF
-39 FFLTFTLLFSLA
+39 FFLTFTLLFTLSV
-51 IISHDPTDPNFF
+51 ISHDPSDPNFF

-76 VFGSYISHIT
+76 IFGSYVSHMT
-86 FMVLGNSSYFF
+86 FMIFGKTTYFITVLLIYLVLERYGLVPSRGTIFSYKN
-97 TSLLLYLALCKY
+97 SLLVL
-109 RILSNDIK
+109 
-117 LASLKN
+117 
-123 ITLIVIMLISLSLLF
+123 LILISLSILSDFILSG
-138 EFTVPNSGGY
+138 TGGY
-148 LGHLIFYYVSNYIG
+148 LGHISLHHLSNYIG
-162 DYGTLLASVLIL
+162 AYGSVTASLVTLLYSLVYYFDISVLST
-174 IYSFTIYFNVSIMSL
+174 YHRF
-189 LKKTNKIFTYV
+189 KKIFIYL
-200 YLKTKYNI
+200 YLKIKY
-208 KSFYEKTNLKIQL
+208 KALSFYEKTNLQIQL
-221 NKQKKDNIENNKE
+221 AKQKKNNNKNIIKKE
-234 KAPRSTTVEILKEKP
+234 PNTTEVEIIKP
-249 VESKRAFKEKQQIL
+249 KSIESKREFKEKQQTL
-263 FSDDNNRLPLIEF
+263 FSNNNKLPLLEF
-276 LEKHDSEII
+276 LEKHNSEII
-285 SHDEDSLKLMSELL
+285 NHDEDSLKLMSEML
-299 EQNLSHYGISAKVK
+299 EQNLQHYGISAKVK

-328 VAGTKAATINTI
+328 IAGTKAATISTI

-383 SSKEFEDSKASLTM
+383 SSKEFENSKAALTM
-397 ALGKDIQGKPVCIDL
+397 ALGKDIQGKPVCVDL

-443 DVDHLKFLMIDPKM
+443 DIENLKFLMIDPKM

-507 SYNKQIKK
+507 SYNKQLKQNIDDGIKT
-515 NQDEG
+515 
-520 VNVVYGPSEGNN
+520 VYGPTEGNN
-532 EKFHEKIP
+532 EKYHEKLP

-601 IGMKVSSN
+601 IGLKVSSN

-626 LGDMLFRDSGTN
+626 LGDMLFRGSGTN
-638 VLKRIHGSYVSEN
+638 VLQRIHGAFVSEG
-651 EISKITDFLREQKIS
+651 EITKIADFLRDQKRNN
-666 DEIESILLEDNDD
+666 DIESILLDNDETENQD
-679 TTDNE
+679 E

-691 LYNEAVSI
+691 LYNEAVNI
-699 VKETKKTSISF
+699 VKDTKKTSISF

-737 PQTNGNRDIL
+737 PQSNGNRDIL

>member
-1 MKNLYNSKINEVFLA
+1 MS

-23 FSKSK
+23 LSKSK
-28 FNYLPEEIYNF
+28 FDYLPKEIFNF
-39 FFLTFTLLFSLA
+39 FLLSFSLLFTLS
-51 IISHDPTDPNFF
+51 IISYDPTDPNFF
-63 KTGLGD
+63 KTGLGN

-76 VFGSYISHIT
+76 IIGSYISHMT
-86 FMVLGNSSYFF
+86 FMIFGKTSYFLATF
-97 TSLLLYLALCKY
+97 FIFYSLTKY
-109 RILSNDIK
+109 RIFIPTDKSAITNLS
-117 LASLKN
+117 
-123 ITLIVIMLISLSLLF
+123 LIVIFFLSVSTIL
-138 EFTVPNSGGY
+138 EYIASSTGGY
-148 LGHLIFYYVSNYIG
+148 IGHIIFNYSSSYIG
-162 DYGTLLASVLIL
+162 DYGVLVASLLALVYSYVYYFDVSV
-174 IYSFTIYFNVSIMSL
+174 SSL
-189 LKKTNKIFTYV
+189 SRNIVKIISYI
-200 YLKTKYNI
+200 YLKTKYKI
-208 KSFYEKTNLKIQL
+208 GVLYEKTNFKINLLKQRTTDS
-221 NKQKKDNIENNKE
+221 NSATKKE
-234 KAPRSTTVEILKEKP
+234 KVDTKVDIVKP
-249 VESKRAFKEKQQIL
+249 KSLESRRAFKEKQQTL
-263 FSDDNNRLPLIEF
+263 FTDVNSKLPLIEF
-276 LEKHDSEII
+276 LEKHNSEII
-285 SHDEDSLKLMSELL
+285 NHDENSLKLMSEML

-375 TVSLKDII
+375 TVSLKDIVC
-383 SSKEFEDSKASLTM
+383 SKEFENSKASLTM
-397 ALGKDIQGKPVCIDL
+397 ALGKDIQGNPVCVDL

-431 VHSMIVSLLYKH
+431 VHSMIISLLYKH
-443 DVDHLKFLMIDPKM
+443 DIDHLKFLMIDPKM

-495 RFMMDLNVRNIQ
+495 RYMMDLNVRNIQ
-507 SYNKQIKK
+507 SYNKEIKK
-515 NQDEG
+515 NEKDG
-520 VNVVYGPSEGNN
+520 VNKIYSPTEGNI
-532 EKFHEKIP
+532 EKYHQKLP

-561 DLITRL
+561 DLIIRL
-567 AQKARAAGIHLILAT
+567 SQKARAAGIHLILAT

-601 IGMKVSSN
+601 LGLKVSSN

-626 LGDMLFRDSGTN
+626 LGDMLYRGSGTHI
-638 VLKRIHGSYVSEN
+638 LQRIHGAYVSET
-651 EISKITDFLREQKIS
+651 EINKIADYLREQKLNE
-666 DEIESILLEDNDD
+666 DIESILLEDDEIEDD
-679 TTDNE
+679 IE
-684 INETSDE
+684 VNETSDE
-691 LYNEAVSI
+691 LYNEAVQI
-699 VKETKKTSISF
+699 VKDTKKTSISF

-729 EAKGILSE
+729 ESKGVLSE
-737 PQTNGNRDIL
+737 PLSNGNREIL

>member
-1 MKNLYNSKINEVFLA
+1 MA
-16 QIKRNKK
+16 QISRNKK
-23 FSKSK
+23 LSKTK
-28 FNYLPEEIYNF
+28 FNYLPKEIFNF
-39 FFLTFTLLFSLA
+39 FFLTFALLFSLS
-51 IISHDPTDPNFF
+51 IISYDPSDPNFF

-76 VFGSYISHIT
+76 IIGSYVSHMT
-86 FMVLGNSSYFF
+86 FMIFGNVSYLIALFIIYL
-97 TSLLLYLALCKY
+97 SLSKY
-109 RILSNDIK
+109 RIISPSNAVTIARILLPAFFFLSFCTI
-117 LASLKN
+117 LEN
-123 ITLIVIMLISLSLLF
+123 ISSS
-138 EFTVPNSGGY
+138 SGGY
-148 LGHLIFYYVSNYIG
+148 IGHIIFNYSSNYIG
-162 DYGTLLASVLIL
+162 TFGALIASVLIT
-174 IYSFTIYFNVSIMSL
+174 IYSLVYYLDISL
-189 LKKTNKIFTYV
+189 NALYKKTKKLGTYL
-200 YLKTKYNI
+200 YLKTKYKIN
-208 KSFYEKTNLKIQL
+208 SFFEQLSLKIKLSKQRERNKIRDL
-221 NKQKKDNIENNKE
+221 NKEPNSAEINIIKLKK
-234 KAPRSTTVEILKEKP
+234 P
-249 VESKRAFKEKQQIL
+249 ESKRAFKEKQQTL
-263 FSDDNNRLPLIEF
+263 FVDQNNKLPLIEF

-285 SHDEDSLKLMSELL
+285 NHDEASLKLMSEML

-328 VAGTKAATINTI
+328 VAGTKASTINNI

-383 SSKEFEDSKASLTM
+383 CSKEFENSRASLTM
-397 ALGKDIQGKPVCIDL
+397 ALGKDIQGKPVCVDL

-431 VHSMIVSLLYKH
+431 VHSMIISLLYKH
-443 DVDHLKFLMIDPKM
+443 DIDHLKFLMIDPKM
-457 LELSTYEGLP
+457 LELSSYEGLP

-482 VLHWCV
+482 VLYWCV

-495 RFMMDLNVRNIQ
+495 RYMMDLNVRNIQ
-507 SYNKQIKK
+507 SYNKQIKENK
-515 NQDEG
+515 EEG
-520 VNVVYGPSEGNN
+520 IDAIYSPTEGNN
-532 EKFHEKIP
+532 EKYHQKLP

-561 DLITRL
+561 DLIIRL
-567 AQKARAAGIHLILAT
+567 SQKARAAGIHLILAT

-601 IGMKVSSN
+601 LGLKVSSN

-626 LGDMLFRDSGTN
+626 LGDMLYRGSGTH
-638 VLKRIHGSYVSEN
+638 VLQRIHGAFVSEQ
-651 EISKITDFLREQKIS
+651 EIAKVSDFLREQKVT
-666 DEIESILLEDNDD
+666 DDIESILLEEDDNE
-679 TTDNE
+679 DNAE

-691 LYNEAVSI
+691 LYNEAVNI
-699 VKETKKTSISF
+699 VKETRKTSISF

-737 PQTNGNRDIL
+737 PQQNGNREIL

>member
-1 MKNLYNSKINEVFLA
+1 MYNPYRNEVNLA
-16 QIKRNKK
+16 QIRRNKK
-23 FSKSK
+23 FTQSKLS
-28 FNYLPEEIYNF
+28 YLPKEIYNF
-39 FFLTFTLLFSLA
+39 FFLAFTLLFALS
-51 IISHDPTDPNFF
+51 IISHDPSDPNFF

-76 VFGSYISHIT
+76 IFGSYISHIT
-86 FMVLGNSSYFF
+86 FMIFGKTSYFI
-97 TSLLLYLALCKY
+97 TALLIYLAFQKY
-109 RILSNDIK
+109 RILITNETSV
-117 LASLKN
+117 SFKN
-123 ITLIVIMLISLSLLF
+123 IALVIILLTSMSTVSEYILSS
-138 EFTVPNSGGY
+138 TGGY
-148 LGHLIFYYVSNYIG
+148 LGHIIFYHLSNYIG
-162 DYGTLLASVLIL
+162 EYGALLASVMSFV
-174 IYSFTIYFNVSIMSL
+174 YSFIFYFDISVSN
-189 LKKTNKIFTYV
+189 TFNKIMKMTTYI
-200 YLKTKYNI
+200 YLKTKYKLGNL
-208 KSFYEKTNLKIQL
+208 YEQINLKVQLAKQKKTNLNIKVE
-221 NKQKKDNIENNKE
+221 KKPNL
-234 KAPRSTTVEILKEKP
+234 TQVEIVKP
-249 VESKRAFKEKQQIL
+249 KSVESKRAFKEKQQIL
-263 FSDDNNRLPLIEF
+263 FSDSNNKLPLLEF
-276 LEKHDSEII
+276 LEQHDSEII
-285 SHDEDSLKLMSELL
+285 NHDEESLKLMSEML

-383 SSKEFEDSKASLTM
+383 SSKEFENSKAALTM
-397 ALGKDIQGKPVCIDL
+397 ALGKDIQGKPVCVDL

-443 DVDHLKFLMIDPKM
+443 DIDHLKFLMIDPKM

-515 NQDEG
+515 NKDEG
-520 VNVVYGPSEGNN
+520 INAVYSPTEGNN
-532 EKFHEKIP
+532 ERYHEKLP

-601 IGMKVSSN
+601 IGLKVSSN

-626 LGDMLFRDSGTN
+626 LGDMLFRGSGTN
-638 VLKRIHGSYVSEN
+638 ILQRIHGAFVSEG
-651 EISKITDFLREQKIS
+651 EITKISDFLREQKRNN
-666 DEIESILLEDNDD
+666 EMESILLEDDEPEEQ
-679 TTDNE
+679 NE

-691 LYNEAVSI
+691 LYNEAVNI

-737 PQTNGNRDIL
+737 PQSNGNREIL

>member
-1 MKNLYNSKINEVFLA
+1 I
-16 QIKRNKK
+16 
-23 FSKSK
+23 
-28 FNYLPEEIYNF
+28 FNY
-39 FFLTFTLLFSLA
+39 S
-51 IISHDPTDPNFF
+51 
-63 KTGLGD
+63 
-69 TINNYIG
+69 
-76 VFGSYISHIT
+76 
-86 FMVLGNSSYFF
+86 
-97 TSLLLYLALCKY
+97 
-109 RILSNDIK
+109 
-117 LASLKN
+117 
-123 ITLIVIMLISLSLLF
+123 
-138 EFTVPNSGGY
+138 
-148 LGHLIFYYVSNYIG
+148 SNYIG
-162 DYGTLLASVLIL
+162 TFGALIASVLIT
-174 IYSFTIYFNVSIMSL
+174 IYSLVYYLDISLNVFY
-189 LKKTNKIFTYV
+189 KKIKKLGTYS
-200 YLKTKYNI
+200 YLKTKYKI
-208 KSFYEKTNLKIQL
+208 SSFYEQLSLKIKLSKQRERSKIIDL
-221 NKQKKDNIENNKE
+221 NKEPNSAEINIIKPKK
-234 KAPRSTTVEILKEKP
+234 P
-249 VESKRAFKEKQQIL
+249 ESKRAFKEKQQTL
-263 FSDDNNRLPLIEF
+263 FVDQNNKLPLIEF

-285 SHDEDSLKLMSELL
+285 NHDEASLKLMSEML

-328 VAGTKAATINTI
+328 VAGTKASTINNI

-383 SSKEFEDSKASLTM
+383 CSKEFENSRASLTM
-397 ALGKDIQGKPVCIDL
+397 ALGKDIQGKPVCVDL

-431 VHSMIVSLLYKH
+431 VHSMIISLLYKH
-443 DVDHLKFLMIDPKM
+443 DIDHLKFLMIDPKM
-457 LELSTYEGLP
+457 LELSSYEGLP

-482 VLHWCV
+482 VLYWCV

-495 RFMMDLNVRNIQ
+495 RYMMDLNVRNIQ
-507 SYNKQIKK
+507 SYNKQIKENK
-515 NQDEG
+515 EEG
-520 VNVVYGPSEGNN
+520 IDAIYSPTEGNN
-532 EKFHEKIP
+532 EKYHQKLP

-561 DLITRL
+561 DLIIRL
-567 AQKARAAGIHLILAT
+567 SQKARAAGIHLILAT

-601 IGMKVSSN
+601 LGLKVSSN

-626 LGDMLFRDSGTN
+626 LGDMLYRGSGTH
-638 VLKRIHGSYVSEN
+638 VLQRIHGAFVSEQ
-651 EISKITDFLREQKIS
+651 EIAKVSDFLREQKVT
-666 DEIESILLEDNDD
+666 DDIESILLEDDD
-679 TTDNE
+679 NEDNTE

-691 LYNEAVSI
+691 LYNEAVNI
-699 VKETKKTSISF
+699 VKETRKTSISF

-737 PQTNGNRDIL
+737 PQQNGNREIL

>member
-1 MKNLYNSKINEVFLA
+1 MYNPYRNEVNLA
-16 QIKRNKK
+16 QIRRNKK
-23 FSKSK
+23 FTQSKLS
-28 FNYLPEEIYNF
+28 YLPKEIYNF
-39 FFLTFTLLFSLA
+39 FFLAFTLLFALS
-51 IISHDPTDPNFF
+51 IISHDPSDPNFF

-76 VFGSYISHIT
+76 IFGSYISHIT
-86 FMVLGNSSYFF
+86 FMIFGKTSYFI
-97 TSLLLYLALCKY
+97 TALLIYLAFQKY
-109 RILSNDIK
+109 RILITNETSV
-117 LASLKN
+117 SFKN
-123 ITLIVIMLISLSLLF
+123 IALVIILLTSMSTVSEYILSS
-138 EFTVPNSGGY
+138 TGGY
-148 LGHLIFYYVSNYIG
+148 LGHIIFYHLSNYIG
-162 DYGTLLASVLIL
+162 AYGTLLASVMSFV
-174 IYSFTIYFNVSIMSL
+174 YSFIFYFDISVSN
-189 LKKTNKIFTYV
+189 TFNKIMKMSTYI
-200 YLKTKYNI
+200 YLKTKYKLGNL
-208 KSFYEKTNLKIQL
+208 YEQINLKVQLAKQKKTNLNIKVE
-221 NKQKKDNIENNKE
+221 KKPNL
-234 KAPRSTTVEILKEKP
+234 TQVEIVKPKP

-263 FSDDNNRLPLIEF
+263 FSDSNNKLPLLEF
-276 LEKHDSEII
+276 LEQHDSEII
-285 SHDEDSLKLMSELL
+285 NHDEESLKLMSEML

-383 SSKEFEDSKASLTM
+383 SSKEFENSKASLTM
-397 ALGKDIQGKPVCIDL
+397 ALGKDIQGKPVCVDL

-515 NQDEG
+515 NKDEG
-520 VNVVYGPSEGNN
+520 INAVYSPTEGNN
-532 EKFHEKIP
+532 ERYHEKLP

-601 IGMKVSSN
+601 IGLKVSSN

-626 LGDMLFRDSGTN
+626 LGDMLFRGSGTN
-638 VLKRIHGSYVSEN
+638 ILQRIHGAYVSEG
-651 EISKITDFLREQKIS
+651 EITKISDFLREQKRNN
-666 DEIESILLEDNDD
+666 EIESILLEDDEPEEQ
-679 TTDNE
+679 NE

-691 LYNEAVSI
+691 LYNEAVNI

-737 PQTNGNRDIL
+737 PQSNGNREIL

>member
-1 MKNLYNSKINEVFLA
+1 MIFGKTSYFI
-16 QIKRNKK
+16 
-23 FSKSK
+23 
-28 FNYLPEEIYNF
+28 
-39 FFLTFTLLFSLA
+39 TTLL
-51 IISHDPTDPNFF
+51 I
-63 KTGLGD
+63 
-69 TINNYIG
+69 
-76 VFGSYISHIT
+76 
-86 FMVLGNSSYFF
+86 
-97 TSLLLYLALCKY
+97 YLAFQKY
-109 RILSNDIK
+109 RILITNETSV
-117 LASLKN
+117 SFKN
-123 ITLIVIMLISLSLLF
+123 IALVIILLTSMSTVSEYILSS
-138 EFTVPNSGGY
+138 TGGL
-148 LGHLIFYYVSNYIG
+148 LGHIIFYHLSNYIG
-162 DYGTLLASVLIL
+162 AYGALLASVMSFV
-174 IYSFTIYFNVSIMSL
+174 YSFIFYFDISVSN
-189 LKKTNKIFTYV
+189 TFNKIMKMTTYI
-200 YLKTKYNI
+200 YLKTKYKLGNL
-208 KSFYEKTNLKIQL
+208 YEQINLKVQLAKQKKTNLNIKVE
-221 NKQKKDNIENNKE
+221 KKPNL
-234 KAPRSTTVEILKEKP
+234 TQVEIVKPKP

-263 FSDDNNRLPLIEF
+263 FSDSNNKLPLLEF
-276 LEKHDSEII
+276 LEQHDSEII
-285 SHDEDSLKLMSELL
+285 NHDEESLKLMSEML

-383 SSKEFEDSKASLTM
+383 SSKEFENSKASLTM
-397 ALGKDIQGKPVCIDL
+397 ALGKDIQGKPVCVDL

-515 NQDEG
+515 NKDEG
-520 VNVVYGPSEGNN
+520 INAVYSPTEGNN
-532 EKFHEKIP
+532 ERYHEKLP

-601 IGMKVSSN
+601 IGLKVSSN

-626 LGDMLFRDSGTN
+626 LGDMLFRGSGTN
-638 VLKRIHGSYVSEN
+638 ILQRIHGAYVSEG
-651 EISKITDFLREQKIS
+651 EITKISDFLREQKRNN
-666 DEIESILLEDNDD
+666 EIESILLEDDEPEEQ
-679 TTDNE
+679 NE

-691 LYNEAVSI
+691 LYNEAVNI

-737 PQTNGNRDIL
+737 PQSNGNREIL

>member
-1 MKNLYNSKINEVFLA
+1 MA
-16 QIKRNKK
+16 QISRNKK
-23 FSKSK
+23 LSKTK
-28 FNYLPEEIYNF
+28 FNYLPKEIFNF
-39 FFLTFTLLFSLA
+39 FFLTFALLFSLS
-51 IISHDPTDPNFF
+51 IISYDPSDPNFF

-76 VFGSYISHIT
+76 IIGSYVSHMT
-86 FMVLGNSSYFF
+86 FMIFGNVSYLIALFIIYL
-97 TSLLLYLALCKY
+97 SLSKY
-109 RILSNDIK
+109 RIISPSNAATIARILLPVFFFLSFCTI
-117 LASLKN
+117 LEN
-123 ITLIVIMLISLSLLF
+123 ISSS
-138 EFTVPNSGGY
+138 SGGY
-148 LGHLIFYYVSNYIG
+148 IGHVIFNYSSNYIG
-162 DYGTLLASVLIL
+162 TFGALIASVLIT
-174 IYSFTIYFNVSIMSL
+174 IYSLVYYLDISLNVL
-189 LKKTNKIFTYV
+189 YKKIKKLGTYL
-200 YLKTKYNI
+200 YLKTKYKI
-208 KSFYEKTNLKIQL
+208 SSFYEQLSLKIKLSKQRERNKIRDL
-221 NKQKKDNIENNKE
+221 NKEPNSAEINIIKPKK
-234 KAPRSTTVEILKEKP
+234 P
-249 VESKRAFKEKQQIL
+249 ESKRAFKEKQQTL
-263 FSDDNNRLPLIEF
+263 FVDQNNKLPLIEF

-285 SHDEDSLKLMSELL
+285 NHDEASLKLMSEML

-328 VAGTKAATINTI
+328 VAGTKASTINNI

-383 SSKEFEDSKASLTM
+383 CSKEFENSRASLTM
-397 ALGKDIQGKPVCIDL
+397 ALGKDIQGKPVCVDL

-431 VHSMIVSLLYKH
+431 VHSMIISLLYKH
-443 DVDHLKFLMIDPKM
+443 DIDHLKFLMIDPKM
-457 LELSTYEGLP
+457 LELSSYEGLP

-482 VLHWCV
+482 VLYWCV

-495 RFMMDLNVRNIQ
+495 RYMMDLNVRNIQ
-507 SYNKQIKK
+507 SYNKQIKENK
-515 NQDEG
+515 EEG
-520 VNVVYGPSEGNN
+520 IDAIYSPTEGNN
-532 EKFHEKIP
+532 EKYHQKLP

-561 DLITRL
+561 DLIIRL
-567 AQKARAAGIHLILAT
+567 SQKARAAGIHLILAT

-601 IGMKVSSN
+601 LGLKVSSN

-626 LGDMLFRDSGTN
+626 LGDMLYRGSGTH
-638 VLKRIHGSYVSEN
+638 VLQRIHGAFVSEQ
-651 EISKITDFLREQKIS
+651 EIAKVSDFLREQKVT
-666 DEIESILLEDNDD
+666 DDIESILLEDDD
-679 TTDNE
+679 NEDNTE

-691 LYNEAVSI
+691 LYNEAVNI
-699 VKETKKTSISF
+699 VKETRKTSISF

-737 PQTNGNRDIL
+737 PQQNGNREIL

>member
-1 MKNLYNSKINEVFLA
+1 LA

-23 FSKSK
+23 FTKTK
-28 FNYLPEEIYNF
+28 LNYLPKEIFNF
-39 FFLTFTLLFSLA
+39 FFLTFTLLFTLS
-51 IISHDPTDPNFF
+51 IISHDPSDPNFF

-76 VFGSYISHIT
+76 IFGSYVSHIT
-86 FMVLGNSSYFF
+86 FMLFGKTTYFITVLLIYLVLERYGLVPSRGTIFSYKNSLLVLLIL
-97 TSLLLYLALCKY
+97 TSLSIIFDF
-109 RILSNDIK
+109 ILSG
-117 LASLKN
+117 
-123 ITLIVIMLISLSLLF
+123 T
-138 EFTVPNSGGY
+138 GGY
-148 LGHLIFYYVSNYIG
+148 LGHISLHHLSNYIG
-162 DYGTLLASVLIL
+162 AYGSVIASLLTLLFSLVYYFDISVLST
-174 IYSFTIYFNVSIMSL
+174 YNRF
-189 LKKTNKIFTYV
+189 KKIFIYL
-200 YLKTKYNI
+200 YLKIKY
-208 KSFYEKTNLKIQL
+208 KAVSFYEKTNLQIEL
-221 NKQKKDNIENNKE
+221 AKQKKNSNENIIKKE
-234 KAPRSTTVEILKEKP
+234 PNATEVEIIKP
-249 VESKRAFKEKQQIL
+249 KSIESKREFKEKQQTL
-263 FSDDNNRLPLIEF
+263 FSDNNKLPLLEF
-276 LEKHDSEII
+276 LEKHNSEII
-285 SHDEDSLKLMSELL
+285 NHDEDSLKLMSEML
-299 EQNLSHYGISAKVK
+299 EQNLQHYGISAKVK

-328 VAGTKAATINTI
+328 IAGTKAATISTI

-383 SSKEFEDSKASLTM
+383 SSKEFENSKAALTM
-397 ALGKDIQGKPVCIDL
+397 ALGKDIQGKPVCVDL

-443 DVDHLKFLMIDPKM
+443 DIENLKFLMIDPKM

-507 SYNKQIKK
+507 SYNKQLKK
-515 NQDEG
+515 NSDDG
-520 VNVVYGPSEGNN
+520 IKTVYGPTEGNN
-532 EKFHEKIP
+532 EKFHEKLP

-601 IGMKVSSN
+601 IGLKVSSN

-626 LGDMLFRDSGTN
+626 LGDMLFRGSGTN
-638 VLKRIHGSYVSEN
+638 VLQRIHGAFVSEG
-651 EISKITDFLREQKIS
+651 EITKIADFLRDQKRNY
-666 DEIESILLEDNDD
+666 DIESILLDNDEIENQD
-679 TTDNE
+679 E

-691 LYNEAVSI
+691 LYNEAVNI
-699 VKETKKTSISF
+699 VRDTKKTSISF

-737 PQTNGNRDIL
+737 PQSNGNRDIL

>member
-1 MKNLYNSKINEVFLA
+1 LA

-23 FSKSK
+23 FTKTK
-28 FNYLPEEIYNF
+28 LNYLPKEIFNF
-39 FFLTFTLLFSLA
+39 FFLTFTLLFTLSV
-51 IISHDPTDPNFF
+51 ISHDPSDPNFF

-76 VFGSYISHIT
+76 IFGSYVSHIS
-86 FMVLGNSSYFF
+86 FMILGKTTYFITVLLIYLVLERYGLVPSRGTVFSYKNSLLVLLIL
-97 TSLLLYLALCKY
+97 TSLSIISDF
-109 RILSNDIK
+109 ILSG
-117 LASLKN
+117 
-123 ITLIVIMLISLSLLF
+123 T
-138 EFTVPNSGGY
+138 GGY
-148 LGHLIFYYVSNYIG
+148 LGHISLHHLSNYIG
-162 DYGTLLASVLIL
+162 AYGSVTASLLTLLYSLVYYFDISVLST
-174 IYSFTIYFNVSIMSL
+174 YNRF
-189 LKKTNKIFTYV
+189 KKIFTYI
-200 YLKTKYNI
+200 YLKIKY
-208 KSFYEKTNLKIQL
+208 KVSSFYEKTNLQIQL
-221 NKQKKDNIENNKE
+221 AKQKKINNENIIKKQPNATE
-234 KAPRSTTVEILKEKP
+234 VEIIKP
-249 VESKRAFKEKQQIL
+249 KSTESKREFKEKQQTL
-263 FSDDNNRLPLIEF
+263 FSDNNKLPLLEF
-276 LEKHDSEII
+276 LEKHNSEII
-285 SHDEDSLKLMSELL
+285 NHDEDSLKLMSEML
-299 EQNLSHYGISAKVK
+299 EQNLQHYGISAKVK

-328 VAGTKAATINTI
+328 IAGTKAATISTI

-383 SSKEFEDSKASLTM
+383 SSKEFENSKAALTM
-397 ALGKDIQGKPVCIDL
+397 ALGKDIQGKPVCVDL

-443 DVDHLKFLMIDPKM
+443 DIENLKFLMIDPKM

-507 SYNKQIKK
+507 SYNKQLKQHSDDGIKT
-515 NQDEG
+515 
-520 VNVVYGPSEGNN
+520 VYGPTEGNN
-532 EKFHEKIP
+532 EKYHEKLP

-601 IGMKVSSN
+601 IGLKVSSN

-626 LGDMLFRDSGTN
+626 LGDMLFRGSGTN
-638 VLKRIHGSYVSEN
+638 VLQRIHGAFVSEG
-651 EISKITDFLREQKIS
+651 EITKIADFLRDQKRNY
-666 DEIESILLEDNDD
+666 DIESILLDNDETENQD
-679 TTDNE
+679 E

-699 VKETKKTSISF
+699 VKDTKKTSISF

-737 PQTNGNRDIL
+737 PQSNGNRDIL

>member
-1 MKNLYNSKINEVFLA
+1 MA
-16 QIKRNKK
+16 QISRNKK
-23 FSKSK
+23 LSKTK
-28 FNYLPEEIYNF
+28 FNYLPKEIFNF
-39 FFLTFTLLFSLA
+39 FFLTFALLFSLS
-51 IISHDPTDPNFF
+51 IISYDPSDPNFF

-76 VFGSYISHIT
+76 IIGSYVSHMT
-86 FMVLGNSSYFF
+86 FMIFGNVSYLIASFIIYL
-97 TSLLLYLALCKY
+97 SLSKY
-109 RILSNDIK
+109 RIISPSNAVTIARILLPIFFFLSFCTI
-117 LASLKN
+117 LEN
-123 ITLIVIMLISLSLLF
+123 ISSS
-138 EFTVPNSGGY
+138 SGGY
-148 LGHLIFYYVSNYIG
+148 IGHVIFNYSSNYIG
-162 DYGTLLASVLIL
+162 TFGALIASVLIT
-174 IYSFTIYFNVSIMSL
+174 IYSLVYYLDISLNVFY
-189 LKKTNKIFTYV
+189 KKIKKLGTYL
-200 YLKTKYNI
+200 YLKTKYKI
-208 KSFYEKTNLKIQL
+208 SSFYEQLSLKIKLSKQRERNKIRDL
-221 NKQKKDNIENNKE
+221 NKEPNSAEINIIKPKK
-234 KAPRSTTVEILKEKP
+234 P
-249 VESKRAFKEKQQIL
+249 ESKRAFKEKQQTL
-263 FSDDNNRLPLIEF
+263 FVDQNNKLPLIEF

-285 SHDEDSLKLMSELL
+285 NHDEASLKLMSEML

-328 VAGTKAATINTI
+328 VAGTKASTINNI

-383 SSKEFEDSKASLTM
+383 CSKEFENSRASLTM
-397 ALGKDIQGKPVCIDL
+397 ALGKDIQGKPVCVDL

-431 VHSMIVSLLYKH
+431 VHSMIISLLYKH
-443 DVDHLKFLMIDPKM
+443 DIDHLKFLMIDPKM
-457 LELSTYEGLP
+457 LELSSYEGLP

-482 VLHWCV
+482 VLYWCV

-495 RFMMDLNVRNIQ
+495 RYMMDLNVRNIQ
-507 SYNKQIKK
+507 SYNKQIKENK
-515 NQDEG
+515 EEG
-520 VNVVYGPSEGNN
+520 IDAIYSPTEGNN
-532 EKFHEKIP
+532 EKYHQKLP

-561 DLITRL
+561 DLIIRL
-567 AQKARAAGIHLILAT
+567 SQKARAAGIHLILAT

-601 IGMKVSSN
+601 LGLKVSSN

-626 LGDMLFRDSGTN
+626 LGDMLYRGSGTH
-638 VLKRIHGSYVSEN
+638 VLQRIHGAFVSEQ
-651 EISKITDFLREQKIS
+651 EIAKVSDFLREQKVT
-666 DEIESILLEDNDD
+666 DDIESILLEDDD
-679 TTDNE
+679 NEDNTE

-691 LYNEAVSI
+691 LYNEAVNI
-699 VKETKKTSISF
+699 VKETRKTSISF

-737 PQTNGNRDIL
+737 PQQNGNREIL

>member
-1 MKNLYNSKINEVFLA
+1 MA
-16 QIKRNKK
+16 QIRRNKK
-23 FSKSK
+23 FTKAK
-28 FNYLPEEIYNF
+28 FNYLPKEIYNF
-39 FFLTFTLLFSLA
+39 FFLTFTLLFSLS
-51 IISHDPTDPNFF
+51 IFSHDPTDPNFF

-76 VFGSYISHIT
+76 IFGSYISHIS
-86 FMVLGNSSYFF
+86 FMVFGNSSYFLTF
-97 TSLLLYLALCKY
+97 LLIYLVLGKY
-109 RILSNDIK
+109 RFIANEIK
-117 LASLKN
+117 LFSFVNL
-123 ITLIVIMLISLSLLF
+123 ILIVIILFSLSTILQY
-138 EFTVPNSGGY
+138 TNTNSGGY
-148 LGHLIFYYVSNYIG
+148 LGHVIFYYVSNYIG
-162 DYGTLLASVLIL
+162 DYGTLLASLL
-174 IYSFTIYFNVSIMSL
+174 FLGYSFTTYFDISITNFLTKTYKVSSYL
-189 LKKTNKIFTYV
+189 
-200 YLKTKYNI
+200 YLKIKYNL
-208 KSFYEKTNLKIQL
+208 KSFYEKTNLQIQL
-221 NKQKKDNIENNKE
+221 NKQKKESNVNKNIKVPSNTK
-234 KAPRSTTVEILKEKP
+234 VEIIKDKP
-249 VESKRAFKEKQQIL
+249 IESKREFKEKQQIL
-263 FSDDNNRLPLIEF
+263 FSDNNKLPLIEF
-276 LEKHDSEII
+276 LEKHNSEII
-285 SHDEDSLKLMSELL
+285 NHDEDSLKLMSEML

-383 SSKEFEDSKASLTM
+383 CSKEFENSKASLTM

-507 SYNKQIKK
+507 SYNKQVEK
-515 NQDEG
+515 NQEEG
-520 VNVVYGPSEGNN
+520 INVVYGPSEGNN
-532 EKFHEKIP
+532 EKYHEKIP

-601 IGMKVSSN
+601 VGMKVSSN

-638 VLKRIHGSYVSEN
+638 VLKRIHGSFVSEN
-651 EISKITDFLREQKIS
+651 EISKITDFLREQKINE
-666 DEIESILLEDNDD
+666 DIESILLDD
-679 TTDNE
+679 DEESTDNE

-691 LYNEAVSI
+691 LYNEAVNI

-737 PQTNGNRDIL
+737 PQSNGNREIL

>member
-1 MKNLYNSKINEVFLA
+1 MA
-16 QIKRNKK
+16 QISRNKK
-23 FSKSK
+23 LSKTK
-28 FNYLPEEIYNF
+28 FNYLPKEIFNF
-39 FFLTFTLLFSLA
+39 FFLTFALLFSLS
-51 IISHDPTDPNFF
+51 IISYDPSDPNFF

-76 VFGSYISHIT
+76 IIGSYVSHMT
-86 FMVLGNSSYFF
+86 FMIFGNVSYLIASFIIYL
-97 TSLLLYLALCKY
+97 SLSKY
-109 RILSNDIK
+109 RIISPSNVTIIARILLPVFFFLSFCMI
-117 LASLKN
+117 LEN
-123 ITLIVIMLISLSLLF
+123 ISSS
-138 EFTVPNSGGY
+138 SGGY
-148 LGHLIFYYVSNYIG
+148 IGHVIFNYSSNYIG
-162 DYGTLLASVLIL
+162 NFGALIASIL
-174 IYSFTIYFNVSIMSL
+174 ITIYSLVYYLDISLNVL
-189 LKKTNKIFTYV
+189 YKKIKKLGTYL
-200 YLKTKYNI
+200 YLKTKYKI
-208 KSFYEKTNLKIQL
+208 STFYEQLSLKIKLSKQRERNKIRDL
-221 NKQKKDNIENNKE
+221 NKEPNSAEINIIKPKK
-234 KAPRSTTVEILKEKP
+234 L
-249 VESKRAFKEKQQIL
+249 ESKRAFKEKQQTL
-263 FSDDNNRLPLIEF
+263 FVDQNNKLPLIEF

-285 SHDEDSLKLMSELL
+285 NHDETSLKLMSEML

-328 VAGTKAATINTI
+328 VAGTKASTINNI

-383 SSKEFEDSKASLTM
+383 CSKEFENSRASLTM
-397 ALGKDIQGKPVCIDL
+397 ALGKDIQGKPVCVDL

-431 VHSMIVSLLYKH
+431 VHSMIISLLYKH
-443 DVDHLKFLMIDPKM
+443 DIDHLKFLMIDPKM
-457 LELSTYEGLP
+457 LELSSYEGLP

-482 VLHWCV
+482 VLYWCV

-495 RFMMDLNVRNIQ
+495 RYMMDLNVRNIQ
-507 SYNKQIKK
+507 SYNKQIKENK
-515 NQDEG
+515 EEG
-520 VNVVYGPSEGNN
+520 IDTIYSPTEGNN
-532 EKFHEKIP
+532 EKFHQKLP

-561 DLITRL
+561 DLIIRL
-567 AQKARAAGIHLILAT
+567 SQKARAAGIHLILAT

-601 IGMKVSSN
+601 LGLKVSSN

-626 LGDMLFRDSGTN
+626 LGDMLYRGSGTH
-638 VLKRIHGSYVSEN
+638 VLQRIHGAYVSEQ
-651 EISKITDFLREQKIS
+651 EIAKVSDFLREQKVN
-666 DEIESILLEDNDD
+666 DDIESILLEDNDD
-679 TTDNE
+679 EDNTE

-691 LYNEAVSI
+691 LYNEAVNI
-699 VKETKKTSISF
+699 VKETRKTSISF

-737 PQTNGNRDIL
+737 PQQNGNREIL